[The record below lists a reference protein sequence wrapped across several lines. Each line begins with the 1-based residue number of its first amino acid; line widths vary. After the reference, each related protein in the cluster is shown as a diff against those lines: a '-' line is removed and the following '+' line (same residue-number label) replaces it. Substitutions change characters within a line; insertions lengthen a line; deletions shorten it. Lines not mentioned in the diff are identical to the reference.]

1 MRLRV
6 EEWVLRGR
14 GGGGIGV
21 GLWLIRGLTIARFA
35 VSSPDLVWVE
45 VSTDGAVEAYLVAL
59 QLALGHSNCAD
70 PTPIQLL
77 KDDSRH
83 EIAKSV
89 CEWVK

>member
-45 VSTDGAVEAYLVAL
+45 VSVDGAVEVYQWL
-59 QLALGHSNCAD
+59 
-70 PTPIQLL
+70 
-77 KDDSRH
+77 
-83 EIAKSV
+83 
-89 CEWVK
+89 